1 MGAPGVLRV
10 VITVSN
16 MLSLLLKHTHLFG
29 KRAPEK
35 MQELPGMIVQL
46 AISLETM
53 THTER
58 IIYYTVGGCNYHPKA
73 CCSVLSI
80 KFP

>member
-16 MLSLLLKHTHLFG
+16 MLSLLLKHTCVFG

-46 AISLETM
+46 AWK
-53 THTER
+53 
-58 IIYYTVGGCNYHPKA
+58 P
-73 CCSVLSI
+73 
-80 KFP
+80 